1 MIELLLLVKLAE
13 LVLAGARIPMR
24 RLPFGPEMTEVA
36 DLRGVAAM
44 TLGGACEVAGSAEMG
59 GGTGCCR
66 ELIRE
71 RLVGEMGRV
80 RLIPWCGEGD
90 GGDRY
95 EEAPDEEALPE

>member
-1 MIELLLLVKLAE
+1 MIELLLLVKLPE

-24 RLPFGPEMTEVA
+24 RLPFGPEMTEV
-36 DLRGVAAM
+36 DLRGLELM
-44 TLGGACEVAGSAEMG
+44 TLCGGWEVTESPEMG

-71 RLVGEMGRV
+71 RLVGDMGRV

-90 GGDRY
+90 GGDK
-95 EEAPDEEALPE
+95 